1 MAPEYAMFGKFS
13 IKSDV
18 FSFGVLILEIISS
31 QKITSL
37 VMGRIWSTFL
47 LCEYEYKRV
56 EFLFFRKKKIIYE
69 NVNIFFFNMVCL
81 H

>member
-69 NVNIFFFNMVCL
+69 NVNSFFFNMVCL